1 MIQQKPKRCRG
12 TGKAIGFVS
21 CGQSKYLHKF
31 GLCKDCFF
39 EWLYNTTEGK
49 TFLDSTQIRAKK
61 HVQKEQKKEQSKRK
75 EETRQKKIDLMSSD
89 KYRSEILQPIF
100 NEIARLID
108 YGCPCIATG
117 LYDGKM
123 AGGHYHSVG
132 SNRTTAL
139 NLHNI
144 HIQSFHSNGPSG
156 GGDNIRYRNGII
168 RTYGQEYMDKI
179 ESLSKTPAIHLSKD
193 DMIEIKK
200 IASEIRLE
208 LKSDL
213 KYRTPEER
221 IALREEINQLI
232 GIYK

>member
-12 TGKAIGFVS
+12 TGKAIGYG
-21 CGQSKYLHKF
+21 CGDKKFLHKF
-31 GLCKDCFF
+31 GLCQTCFK
-39 EWLYNTTEGK
+39 EWLFSNDGLPYLN
-49 TFLDSTQIRAKK
+49 STKIRAKK
-61 HVQKEQKKEQSKRK
+61 HVQKEQKKEQSAKK
-75 EETRQKKIDLMSSD
+75 EENRQKKIDLMGVD
-89 KYRSEILQPIF
+89 KYRAEILQPIF

-108 YGCPCIATG
+108 YQCPCIATG

-132 SNRTTAL
+132 SNRTIAL

-144 HIQSFHSNGPSG
+144 HIQSFHSNGPTG

-168 RTYGQEYMDKI
+168 RTYGQEYMDKM
-179 ESLSKTPAIHLSKD
+179 ESLSKTPSIHLSKS

-200 IASEIRLE
+200 LASNIRNE
-208 LKSDL
+208 LKANL

-221 IALREEINQLI
+221 IKLREEINLRL
-232 GIYK
+232 GIYH